1 MKFPELFSHCDP
13 DALEYGR
20 VVAGCFGDDGKEY
33 QFDYTKV
40 PESEK
45 REGESVV
52 DTLTRLAKENENCA
66 NVEIDGYNTLWPDLI
81 HKDGIEISVLW
92 AGWKK
97 NASEESLAEHRI
109 NYTMLQYQII

>member
-13 DALEYGR
+13 DALEHGL
-20 VVAGCFGDDGKEY
+20 VAPGCFGNDGKEY

-66 NVEIDGYNTLWPDLI
+66 NVEIDWYNTLWPEYLSENGKTI
-81 HKDGIEISVLW
+81 LVMW
-92 AGWKK
+92 AGWKE
-97 NASEESLAEHRI
+97 NASKEAIVEHGMI
-109 NYTMLQYQII
+109 QGEFTYHTF